1 MERDVLHSSALSPR
15 LPRHIHPHEADDL
28 DNFTAHFTDYYNY
41 QQGEVQSGKKITLA
55 FSRIR
60 IARFQVYILSRP
72 VQCLLILLI
81 LLSALVIN
89 ALVVHNICE
98 SDLKLRSVNFLLI
111 QHLCVSDCVGAAL
124 VLPAPL
130 LATARGRWDFG
141 SAVCK
146 ANSTLNIALWLQHFI
161 MFALLKVDRSMA
173 TCLPIGESKE
183 KPNNFKISF
192 MYHLAVSQQ

>member
-1 MERDVLHSSALSPR
+1 MAL
-15 LPRHIHPHEADDL
+15 
-28 DNFTAHFTDYYNY
+28 
-41 QQGEVQSGKKITLA
+41 
-55 FSRIR
+55 SRIR

-81 LLSALVIN
+81 LMSALVIN

-173 TCLPIGESKE
+173 TCLPIGESKG
-183 KPNNFKISF
+183 KT
-192 MYHLAVSQQ
+192 